1 MEIIVNLKEDYPAPL
16 YKATQFIS
24 FTINTFGGLAAHGE
38 CDGRDV
44 DENGVWRLYW
54 QQGQTLKRTWIIVPC
69 SSLKSR
75 RQSRQIS
82 TLQIERL
89 NAVRTC
95 LKSLPCRSFIG
106 VDRMAPTRTSDQ
118 IYDVVTEV
126 FEKIDEYISDDAFE
140 HYLFVFGTVITIK
153 PPPQGDMDNLN
164 EVVENAEYRNFAQRR
179 TSSAAKST
187 TIAFWSP
194 KSIYPMCTFS
204 HVCRFQIPETTT

>member
-1 MEIIVNLKEDYPAPL
+1 M
-16 YKATQFIS
+16 
-24 FTINTFGGLAAHGE
+24 
-38 CDGRDV
+38 
-44 DENGVWRLYW
+44 
-54 QQGQTLKRTWIIVPC
+54 
-69 SSLKSR
+69 
-75 RQSRQIS
+75 
-82 TLQIERL
+82 
-89 NAVRTC
+89 
-95 LKSLPCRSFIG
+95 
-106 VDRMAPTRTSDQ
+106 DRMAPTRTSDQ

-153 PPPQGDMDNLN
+153 PPSQGDMDNLN